1 MQEREEHK
9 TMAKKD
15 FSQTNVLYEQI
26 SEATT
31 EVPKYDPAKAK
42 PGYFDNN
49 GKIVIVEDE
58 PQADAEPQRKMSP
71 AQRSRA
77 AKKKMLFYL
86 TAEQVRYLDT
96 MAGLIGTSK
105 QEFLEGILQ
114 EHIDNDTAYKK
125 ALKLRKELQKE
136 TQKNG

>member
-1 MQEREEHK
+1 MK
-9 TMAKKD
+9 LK
-15 FSQTNVLYEQI
+15 NGI
-26 SEATT
+26 
-31 EVPKYDPAKAK
+31 
-42 PGYFDNN
+42 
-49 GKIVIVEDE
+49 GKIRYIGVNLRICFFVVDLVAQTFVELH
-58 PQADAEPQRKMSP
+58 QADAEPQRKMSP

-96 MAGLIGTSK
+96 MAGLMGTSK